1 MIRYPVWQPW
11 QPVSLSDLLA
21 CVLSSSLCGYGRSQK
36 KTRQVPNVL
45 IGLNVFVHWLWEV
58 AMCGLPDTGF
68 RRVLFSGAIGKYL
81 LQKHQGS
88 KVLTPRDF
96 ALGWCQ
102 PVILCTKVSPFEALT
117 PRCTIRHQNA

>member
-1 MIRYPVWQPW
+1 MAAMAACQSVRFVSMCFVIITVWVWSKP
-11 QPVSLSDLLA
+11 
-21 CVLSSSLCGYGRSQK
+21 K